1 MKKKLFGGGLRCLSR
16 RAALAGL
23 LALAL
28 GVGGALGSGPA
39 MAEDNELVWGGAMP
53 LTGPFA
59 KAGALG
65 EKGMRAYVGFLNAT
79 GGINGMKVR
88 LELQDS
94 GYMPDK
100 ALAIFKQ
107 VMASEKN
114 AVVFYGDSTGFS
126 KLVAP
131 ELNERYKILV
141 GGTSFSTDIAD
152 PEKHPYQFMPGPTY
166 ADMIGI
172 LLEYI
177 AQHPKDDGTPARV
190 ALFYSNTEFGRD
202 PIAAARARAASLG
215 IEIVTE
221 IETKPA
227 GVDVAPEVIK
237 LRQAKPD
244 YVIFHGYVTSVWPEV
259 MKQALQ
265 SGVKATFMGTFWAME
280 PMVVRQLGPLAD
292 HYMGVFPYRY
302 YWEQDKSVT
311 LATMAK
317 VTKAEYLPTY
327 FLQTWFSGMIFSEV
341 IKRTLEAGKP
351 LTGDN
356 LKASL
361 DSIQDW
367 DTGGLIGV
375 PVSFKN
381 NSIPVGRIYKGNSE
395 TGRMDPV
402 SDWIQLD

>member
-1 MKKKLFGGGLRCLSR
+1 MFNWKPEFARVTRRTLFA
-16 RAALAGL
+16 AALIAG
-23 LALAL
+23 AGAF
-28 GVGGALGSGPA
+28 GALEPTPA
-39 MAEDNELVWGGAMP
+39 AAEDGKLVWAGAMP

-79 GGINGMKVR
+79 GGINGKSVR
-88 LELQDS
+88 LDLQDS

-100 ALAIFKQ
+100 ALGIFKQ
-107 VMASEKN
+107 AMAADDK
-114 AVVFYGDSTGFS
+114 AVVFYGDSTGFA
-126 KLVAP
+126 KLVSP
-131 ELNERYKILV
+131 ELNDRYKILV
-141 GGTSFSTDIAD
+141 GGTSFATDLAD
-152 PEKHPYQFMPGPTY
+152 SAKHPYQFMPGPTY

-172 LLEYI
+172 LLQYI
-177 AQHPKDDGTPARV
+177 SERPTKSGDAPRV

-202 PIAAARARAASLG
+202 PISAAKARAAELG
-215 IEIVTE
+215 IEIVEE

-227 GVDVAPEVIK
+227 GVDVAPEVLK
-237 LRQAKPD
+237 LRRAKPD
-244 YVIFHGYVTSVWPEV
+244 FVIFHGFVSSVWPEV
-259 MKQALQ
+259 MKQSLQ
-265 SGVKATFMGTFWAME
+265 SGVEATFMGTFWAME
-280 PMVVRQLGPLAD
+280 PLVVQQLGPLAD

-302 YWEQDKSVT
+302 YWEQAESSA

-327 FLQTWFSGMIFSEV
+327 FLQTWFSGMIFTEV
-341 IKRTLEAGKP
+341 IKRTMDAGKP

-356 LKASL
+356 LKAAL
-361 DSIQDW
+361 NSIQNW

-381 NSIPVGRIYKGNSE
+381 NSIPVGRIYKGNSS

>member
-1 MKKKLFGGGLRCLSR
+1 MTDQPTRKNGRGFTR
-16 RAALAGL
+16 RSVLAGAAALAAAAGIN
-23 LALAL
+23 
-28 GVGGALGSGPA
+28 VKNVR
-39 MAEDNELVWGGAMP
+39 AEDDEIVWGGAMP

-65 EKGMRAYVGFLNAT
+65 EKGMRAYVAFLNAT
-79 GGINGMKVR
+79 GGINGTKVR
-88 LELQDS
+88 LELDDS
-94 GYMPDK
+94 GYVPDK

-107 VMASEKN
+107 VMASEPN

-131 ELNERYKILV
+131 ELNERYKVLV
-141 GGTSFSTDIAD
+141 GGTSFSTDLAD
-152 PEKHPYQFMPGPTY
+152 TAAHPYQFMPGPTY

-172 LLEYI
+172 LLEHI
-177 AQHPKDDGTPARV
+177 KSEAGGGTPKV
-190 ALFYSNTEFGRD
+190 ALFYSSTEFGRD
-202 PIAAARARAASLG
+202 PIPAARERAAKLG

-227 GVDVAPEVIK
+227 GVDVGPEVLK
-237 LRQAKPD
+237 LRSAKPD
-244 YVIFHGYVTSVWPEV
+244 YVIFHGFVTSVWPEV
-259 MKQALQ
+259 MKQSLQ
-265 SGVKATFMGTFWAME
+265 SGVQATFMGTFWAME
-280 PMVVRQLGPLAD
+280 PLVVQQLGPLAD
-292 HYMGVFPYRY
+292 HYVGVFPYRY

-327 FLQTWFSGMIFSEV
+327 FLQTWFSGMIFTEV

-356 LKASL
+356 LKASFNSL
-361 DSIQDW
+361 QNW

-375 PVSFKN
+375 PVSVKN
-381 NSIPVGRIYKGNSE
+381 NSIPVGRIYKGNST